1 MNFDPGDTDL
11 VRLLMMSV
19 DTEEDATPAANE
31 LVLTEVQPPVFLAK
45 VTAKTIQHVLR
56 DEPAVKNNF
65 ILRDVTGSNLED
77 GTFDFELDLMP
88 QIKYKDAGE
97 LLENKIF
104 PLVKENIQVDLGSD
118 QTSLHNPW
126 SGGYYPAGLSF
137 EESDPL

>member
-104 PLVKENIQVDLGSD
+104 PLVKENIQDVFHSYSNIPF
-118 QTSLHNPW
+118 QKIIVTEKN
-126 SGGYYPAGLSF
+126 SGKKIMIQGTK
-137 EESDPL
+137 